1 MAKNNRIPK
10 IRGSKRTSREVIT
23 NQKEFDKSC
32 NYKVEWRYGT
42 KWNQQKTAKYRYMA
56 CRECGSMTVASPAAT
71 AITCSSCVQK
81 MVDPPVFKSSIEK
94 TGRPAGWHFM
104 KEYVDKDGNVFHKGV
119 EKPEL
124 KGTLK
129 PTVIEKKKRLTKRE
143 KAKIKQEANSKIYDL
158 KKQLKKAKF
167 KKDQRVINRQIKYY
181 QRISAGRIPKNYL
194 ENNSE

>member
-1 MAKNNRIPK
+1 
-10 IRGSKRTSREVIT
+10 
-23 NQKEFDKSC
+23 
-32 NYKVEWRYGT
+32 
-42 KWNQQKTAKYRYMA
+42 
-56 CRECGSMTVASPAAT
+56 
-71 AITCSSCVQK
+71 
-81 MVDPPVFKSSIEK
+81 MVDPPVFKSSIAK